1 MDIEVFR
8 PKQFNDMARD
18 YKLFAD
24 GEEVAVIKRG
34 VSQVISLPND
44 TNVLQAKI
52 DWCSSAE
59 FNVSE
64 LSSNQITVKNSF
76 AGNLFKALF
85 LPLYYISFGKNKYLT
100 IENGI

>member
-8 PKQFNDMARD
+8 PKQFHDMARD
-18 YKLFAD
+18 YRLFAD
-24 GEEVAVIKRG
+24 GEEIAVIKRG
-34 VSQVISLPND
+34 TSQTVALPKD
-44 TNVLQAKI
+44 AKVLQAKI

-59 FNVSE
+59 FNLSE
-64 LSSNQITVKNSF
+64 LSSNKITIKNSF
-76 AGNLFKALF
+76 ANNIFKALF

>member
-8 PKQFNDMARD
+8 PKQFHDMARD

-34 VSQVISLPND
+34 ISQIVSLPNE
-44 TNVLQAKI
+44 TKVIQAKI

-59 FNVSE
+59 VK
-64 LSSNQITVKNSF
+64 LSDLNSNQITVKNSF
-76 AGNLFKALF
+76 ASNIFKALL

-100 IENGI
+100 IESGI